1 MKKFLIL
8 LLILGG
14 CSTAVPVK
22 RTFPEVPAELKAA
35 CPDLQKLKP
44 EAQMSDILSTV
55 TQNYTTYHECRIKH
69 EAWVEWYDSQKKIFD
84 EVK

>member
-1 MKKFLIL
+1 MKKFLVL

-14 CSTAVPVK
+14 CTAVPVK
-22 RTFPEVPAELKAA
+22 RTFPAVPDELKAA

-44 EAQMSDILSTV
+44 EAKMSDVLGAV

-69 EAWVEWYDSQKKIFD
+69 EAWVEWYDSQRKIFD

>member
-1 MKKFLIL
+1 MKKFLVL

-14 CSTAVPVK
+14 CTAVPVK
-22 RTFPEVPAELKAA
+22 RTFPAVPDELKAA

-44 EAQMSDILSTV
+44 EAKMSDVLGAV